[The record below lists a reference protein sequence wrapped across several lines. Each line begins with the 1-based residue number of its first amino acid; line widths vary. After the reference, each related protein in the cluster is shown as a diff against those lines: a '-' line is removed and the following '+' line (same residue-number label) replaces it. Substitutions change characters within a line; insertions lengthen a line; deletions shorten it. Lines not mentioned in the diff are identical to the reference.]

1 MVTTRGLEQ
10 EVESALLEAGASNE
24 RARAAASSL
33 GDEIVQLATKSD
45 LDEGLKAT
53 REDLQEGLKAT
64 KEDLQEAKQELR
76 AEMRE
81 MRDELRAEMREM
93 RAELNDRMDRLERTM
108 WRLAMLGFAMWS
120 ATFGALMYAVFG

>member
-10 EVESALLEAGASNE
+10 EVESALLEAGASDE

-33 GDEIVQLATKSD
+33 GDEIVQLATKND
-45 LDEGLKAT
+45 LEQGLKAT
-53 REDLQEGLKAT
+53 REDF
-64 KEDLQEAKQELR
+64 QEANQEMRAEMREMRDELR

-81 MRDELRAEMREM
+81 MRDELRAEMREI
-93 RAELNDRMDRLERTM
+93 RDELNDRMDRLERTM

>member
-10 EVESALLEAGASNE
+10 EVESALLEAGASDE
-24 RARAAASSL
+24 RARAAAIAL
-33 GDEIVQLATKSD
+33 GDEIVQLATKCD
-45 LDEGLKAT
+45 LDQGL
-53 REDLQEGLKAT
+53 EDSKS
-64 KEDLQEAKQELR
+64 ELR

-81 MRDELRAEMREM
+81 MRSELI
-93 RAELNDRMDRLERTM
+93 DRMDRLERTM

>member
-1 MVTTRGLEQ
+1 MVTTRDLEQ
-10 EVESALLEAGASNE
+10 EVESALLDAGASDE

-33 GDEIVQLATKSD
+33 GDEIVQLATKND
-45 LDEGLKAT
+45 LEQGLTAT
-53 REDLQEGLKAT
+53 REDLL
-64 KEDLQEAKQELR
+64 LAKQELR

-81 MRDELRAEMREM
+81 LRDELRAEMREI
-93 RAELNDRMDRLERTM
+93 REELIDRMDRLERTM

>member
-1 MVTTRGLEQ
+1 MVTTRDLEQ
-10 EVESALLEAGASNE
+10 EVESALLDAGASDE
-24 RARAAASSL
+24 RARAAASAL

-45 LDEGLKAT
+45 LDQGLK
-53 REDLQEGLKAT
+53 DLKS
-64 KEDLQEAKQELR
+64 ELR

-81 MRDELRAEMREM
+81 MRQDLH
-93 RAELNDRMDRLERTM
+93 DRMDQIERTM

>member
-10 EVESALLEAGASNE
+10 EVESALLEAGASDE
-24 RARAAASSL
+24 RPRAAASSL
-33 GDEIVQLATKSD
+33 GDEIVQLATRND
-45 LDEGLKAT
+45 LEQGLKV
-53 REDLQEGLKAT
+53 
-64 KEDLQEAKQELR
+64 AKDELG

-81 MRDELRAEMREM
+81 IREELI
-93 RAELNDRMDRLERTM
+93 DRMDRLERTM

>member
-45 LDEGLKAT
+45 LDRGLQASRDDLDKA
-53 REDLQEGLKAT
+53 
-64 KEDLQEAKQELR
+64 KEELR
-76 AEMRE
+76 TEMRE
-81 MRDELRAEMREM
+81 IRKELI
-93 RAELNDRMDRLERTM
+93 DRMDRLERTM

>member
-64 KEDLQEAKQELR
+64 REDLQEAKQELR

>member
-10 EVESALLEAGASNE
+10 EVESALLEAGASDE

-33 GDEIVQLATKSD
+33 GDEIVQLPTKSE
-45 LDEGLKAT
+45 LDQGL
-53 REDLQEGLKAT
+53 
-64 KEDLQEAKQELR
+64 QELR

-93 RAELNDRMDRLERTM
+93 RDELNDRMDRLERTM

>member
-10 EVESALLEAGASNE
+10 EVESALLDAGASDE
-24 RARAAASSL
+24 RARAAASAL
-33 GDEIVQLATKSD
+33 GDEIVQLATKND
-45 LDEGLKAT
+45 LEQGLK
-53 REDLQEGLKAT
+53 DVKS
-64 KEDLQEAKQELR
+64 ELR

-81 MRDELRAEMREM
+81 IREELI
-93 RAELNDRMDRLERTM
+93 DRMDRLERTM

>member
-64 KEDLQEAKQELR
+64 KEDLREAKQELR

>member
-1 MVTTRGLEQ
+1 MVTTRDLEHQ
-10 EVESALLEAGASNE
+10 LESALLEAGASDE
-24 RARAAASSL
+24 RARTAANAL
-33 GDEIVQLATKSD
+33 GDEIIQLATKSD
-45 LDEGLKAT
+45 LEQGLKAT
-53 REDLQEGLKAT
+53 SEDLEKA
-64 KEDLQEAKQELR
+64 KDELR

-81 MRDELRAEMREM
+81 MREELRAEMREM

>member
-10 EVESALLEAGASNE
+10 EVESALLEAGASDE

-45 LDEGLKAT
+45 LDQGLKAT
-53 REDLQEGLKAT
+53 R
-64 KEDLQEAKQELR
+64 EDLQEAKQELR
-76 AEMRE
+76 AEMRD

-93 RAELNDRMDRLERTM
+93 RDELNDRMDRLERTM

>member
-1 MVTTRGLEQ
+1 MVTTRDLEHQ
-10 EVESALLEAGASNE
+10 LESALLEAGASDE
-24 RARAAASSL
+24 RARTAANAL

-45 LDEGLKAT
+45 LDEV
-53 REDLQEGLKAT
+53 RNDLTL
-64 KEDLQEAKQELR
+64 AKDELR